1 MTSSDRYGPTRM
13 KDVASAA
20 GVSMTTVSL
29 VLNDKAVGIPAE
41 TKQRVLDAAAA
52 LGYRPNALAA
62 NLRTRTSDTIGFV
75 SDTIATTPYAGAMI
89 QGAQDAAWK
98 AGKLIL
104 TINTNGDPA
113 VEAYALNALLGRQV
127 EGMVYAAMY
136 HQVIDVPAVAKE
148 VPLVLLDARSADSE
162 IPSVVPDERGGA
174 YEATSHLISHG
185 HKRIGFLKNTASVP
199 AANERLEG
207 YREALEANAI
217 AFDGELVVAGDSGLA
232 GGYAAAMALLVE
244 PHRPTGLFCFNDA
257 MAAGAA
263 RAAHELN
270 LRIPDDLSLVGFDN
284 LELVAPFTNPPLT
297 TMQLPH
303 YEMGVWAVEQLINRI
318 DGEDFS
324 VFHQRMQCPL
334 VERASVGPPPTR
346 T

>member
-29 VLNDKAVGIPAE
+29 VLNDKAVGIPDE

-52 LGYRPNALAA
+52 LGYRPNVLAA
-62 NLRTRTSDTIGFV
+62 NLRTQTSDTIGFV

-113 VEAYALNALLGRQV
+113 VEAYALDSLLRRQV
-127 EGMVYAAMY
+127 EGIVYAAMY
-136 HQVIDVPAVAKE
+136 HQVVDVPPAAKE
-148 VPLVLLDARSADSE
+148 VPLVLLDARSSDPE
-162 IPSVVPDERGGA
+162 IPSVAPDERGGA
-174 YEATSHLISHG
+174 FEATSHLISHG
-185 HKRIGFLKNTASVP
+185 HKRIGFVENVESVP
-199 AANERLEG
+199 ATNERLEG
-207 YREALEANAI
+207 YRDALEANGI
-217 AFDGELVVAGDSGLA
+217 AFDEKLVAADDSGLA
-232 GGYAAAMALLVE
+232 GGYAAAMALLTRSG
-244 PHRPTGLFCFNDA
+244 RPTGLFCFNDQ

-263 RAAHELN
+263 MAARELD
-270 LRIPDDLSLVGFDN
+270 LRIPDGLSMVGFDN
-284 LELVAPFTNPPLT
+284 LELVAPFIDPPLT

-303 YEMGVWAVEQLINRI
+303 YEMGVWAIEQLINRI

-324 VFHQRMQCPL
+324 VFHHRMHCPL
-334 VERASVGPPPTR
+334 VERASVGPPPANT
-346 T
+346 